1 MAPAENRG
9 CNLSTARSVSVA
21 IVVLAASLTLPSTT
35 SGQTLESGLKLIGGA
50 AVGLGLH
57 ESAHVV
63 ADVASG
69 VAPGWKKVTFG
80 PLPFFAITHDAVS
93 PGREFVISSAGFWMQ
108 HAINEHVFAVH
119 PKLRDEHAP
128 VLKGILAFNILTSM
142 AYSGAAFAGTGPAER
157 DTRGIAVSA
166 GVDEPVI
173 GAVILVP
180 AILDTARY
188 FGKDSRW
195 IVWGSRAVKIGGAL
209 LVVKAIRRD

>member
-1 MAPAENRG
+1 M
-9 CNLSTARSVSVA
+9 
-21 IVVLAASLTLPSTT
+21 VVLASCIALPSTT
-35 SGQTLESGLKLIGGA
+35 SGQTLEAAAKLIGGA

-63 ADVASG
+63 ADVSSG
-69 VAPGWKKVTFG
+69 VAPGLKKVTFG
-80 PLPFFAITHDAVS
+80 PIPFFAITHDAVS

-108 HAINEHVFAVH
+108 HAVNEYLFAKH
-119 PKLRDEHAP
+119 PRLHGERAP
-128 VLKGILAFNILTSM
+128 VLKGILVFNLLTSV
-142 AYSGAAFAGTGPAER
+142 AYSSAAFARTGPNER
-157 DTRGIAVSA
+157 DTRGMALSA

-195 IVWGSRAVKIGGAL
+195 IVWGSRVVKIGGAL
-209 LVVKAIRRD
+209 LVVKAIRQG

>member
-1 MAPAENRG
+1 
-9 CNLSTARSVSVA
+9 LSTARRVSVA
-21 IVVLAASLTLPSTT
+21 IVVLAASLALPSTT
-35 SGQTLESGLKLIGGA
+35 CGQTLESALKLIGGA

-69 VAPGWKKVTFG
+69 VAPGLKKVSFG
-80 PLPFFAITHDAVS
+80 PIPFFAITHNAVP

-108 HAINEHVFAVH
+108 HSVNEYVFAKH
-119 PKLRDEHAP
+119 PGLRDEHAP
-128 VLKGILAFNILTSM
+128 VLKGILAFNILTSI
-142 AYSGAAFAGTGPAER
+142 AYSGAAFARTGPAER
-157 DTRGIAVSA
+157 DTRGIALSA

-188 FGKDSRW
+188 FGKDSHW

-209 LVVKAIRRD
+209 LAVKAIRRD

>member
-1 MAPAENRG
+1 
-9 CNLSTARSVSVA
+9 LSTARTISVA
-21 IVVLAASLTLPSTT
+21 MVVLASWIVFPSTT
-35 SGQTLESGLKLIGGA
+35 SGQTLEAAAKLIGGA

-63 ADVASG
+63 ADVSSG
-69 VAPGWKKVTFG
+69 VAPGLKKVTFG
-80 PLPFFAITHDAVS
+80 PIPFFAITHDAVS

-108 HAINEHVFAVH
+108 HAVNEYVFAKH
-119 PKLRDEHAP
+119 PRLHDERAP
-128 VLKGILAFNILTSM
+128 VLKGILAFNLLTSV
-142 AYSGAAFAGTGPAER
+142 AYSSAAFARTGPNER
-157 DTRGIAVSA
+157 DTRGMALSA

-195 IVWGSRAVKIGGAL
+195 IVWGSRVVKIGGAL
-209 LVVKAIRRD
+209 LVVKAIRQG

>member
-1 MAPAENRG
+1 
-9 CNLSTARSVSVA
+9 LSTARSVSIA
-21 IVVLAASLTLPSTT
+21 IVVLAASLALPSTT
-35 SGQTLESGLKLIGGA
+35 SSQTLESALKLIGGA

-63 ADVASG
+63 ADFAGG
-69 VAPGWKKVTFG
+69 VAPGLKKVTFG
-80 PLPFFAITHDAVS
+80 PIPFFAITHDAVP

-108 HAINEHVFAVH
+108 HGVNEFVFATH
-119 PKLRDEHAP
+119 PTLRDEHAP
-128 VLKGILAFNILTSM
+128 MLKGILAFNILTSI
-142 AYSGAAFAGTGPAER
+142 AYSGAAFARTGPAER